1 MQSSLVPLFDLH
13 GPATPVHPV
22 ILSVPHAG
30 RDYSDQY
37 GLAETKKLIK
47 PSVHRLAILEDRH
60 ADLLIGDAV
69 RAGASA
75 LVARA
80 PRLIIDLNR
89 SETDLDPGMVDGPIV
104 GDTPLS
110 AKARGGLGLIP
121 RRTSTLGE
129 LWTRKL
135 EAAEVHARIETLHR
149 PYHTTLAAML
159 RGART
164 QFGAAVLLDI
174 HSMPPLRAEHSQ
186 RPTQIVI
193 GDRYGRSAQS
203 RFTEAAAD
211 AARAL
216 GYVVA
221 VNAPY
226 PGNYILERHGQPP
239 NSVHALQIEIDRS
252 LYLDTWMIE
261 PSRGLAATQRLVQ
274 TVVDALAR
282 EAGHT
287 SYLIAAE

>member
-1 MQSSLVPLFDLH
+1 
-13 GPATPVHPV
+13 
-22 ILSVPHAG
+22 
-30 RDYSDQY
+30 
-37 GLAETKKLIK
+37 
-47 PSVHRLAILEDRH
+47 
-60 ADLLIGDAV
+60 LLIGDAI

-89 SETDLDPGMVDGPIV
+89 SETDLDPEMVDGPIV
-104 GDTPLS
+104 VDTPLS

-121 RRTSTLGE
+121 RRTSALGD

-135 EAAEVHARIETLHR
+135 GTAEVLARIEALHR

-159 RGART
+159 STARS

-174 HSMPPLRAEHSQ
+174 HSMPPLRAERSQ
-186 RPTQIVI
+186 RPVQIVI

-203 RFTEAAAD
+203 RFTEAAAH
-211 AARAL
+211 AARTL

-239 NSVHALQIEIDRS
+239 DSVHALQIEIDRS

-274 TVVDALAR
+274 TVVEALAR
-282 EAGHT
+282 EAGHNR
-287 SYLIAAE
+287 YLIAAE